1 MTRGLQVKNRKR
13 FPIDVLEIEHT
24 SPDAKGESV
33 FALTG
38 EAIVLVHRE
47 VGAAMP
53 THCQAERRNRS
64 TSPRHELASRP
75 LRYRESAKRAQPR
88 CELYWVE
95 NLDARIGAVER
106 EPGLQRC

>member
-47 VGAAMP
+47 
-53 THCQAERRNRS
+53 
-64 TSPRHELASRP
+64 
-75 LRYRESAKRAQPR
+75 
-88 CELYWVE
+88 
-95 NLDARIGAVER
+95 
-106 EPGLQRC
+106 